1 MRFYIFFAV
10 LFSYAFF
17 INIANALNMQEA
29 ITKATEYSAKISVQ
43 ASTTSA
49 ARFYKYSTYA
59 GFLPSL
65 SAGYTFSH
73 NAPSLSPT
81 YSLNSLNITANMNVF
96 RGFSDYLNF
105 AEARQNLAR
114 QNLSLSSVKAD
125 IILST
130 KLAYIKVLQN
140 RALLATASESAKL
153 LEGQLKKADSFY
165 QQGLRAKN
173 EVLTMQ
179 LQLSNAN
186 ITLESAKMN
195 LNYALA
201 ELSNLLGISINDE
214 EVSEIDSIDLIEYNK
229 DNLLSLALN
238 NNPDYLSQK
247 SRLESANIEFRRAKG
262 AFLPQVDLVGVKYW
276 YIDGAG
282 QASANYGLQ
291 SQVRLNVSLNL
302 FNGLKDGFSYQV
314 KRYDVLASKSTLSQY
329 ERNLEL
335 SLESLLRDYQN
346 AKHQF
351 QIAQDSLQK
360 AKENYQIIN
369 NRYLQ
374 NLSTYTELINAQLLL
389 TTMQTSI
396 NQARYNLISIQAN
409 IERLSNP

>member
-10 LFSYAFF
+10 LFSCAFF
-17 INIANALNMQEA
+17 IGTANALNMQEA
-29 ITKATEYSAKISVQ
+29 ITKATEYSAKISAQ

-59 GFLPSL
+59 GFLPNL

-201 ELSNLLGISINDE
+201 ELSNLLGISINDD

>member
-10 LFSYAFF
+10 LFSCAFCT
-17 INIANALNMQEA
+17 ANALNMQEA
-29 ITKATEYSAKISVQ
+29 ITKATEYSAKISAQ

-140 RALLATASESAKL
+140 RALLATASESARL

>member
-10 LFSYAFF
+10 LLSYTFF

-29 ITKATEYSAKISVQ
+29 ITKATEYSAKISAQ

-130 KLAYIKVLQN
+130 KLAYIKVLQS

-335 SLESLLRDYQN
+335 SLESYLRDYQN

>member
-1 MRFYIFFAV
+1 MRFYFFFAV
-10 LFSYAFF
+10 LFVWSFG
-17 INIANALNMQEA
+17 IANALNMQEA
-29 ITKATEYSAKISVQ
+29 ITKATEYSAKISAQ

-81 YSLNSLNITANMNVF
+81 YSLNSLNITANMNIF

-140 RALLATASESAKL
+140 RALLATAGESARL
-153 LEGQLKKADSFY
+153 LEEQLKKADSFY

-201 ELSNLLGISINDE
+201 ELSNLLGISIRNE
-214 EVSEIDSIDLIEYNK
+214 EISEIDSIDLIEYNK
-229 DNLLSLALN
+229 DNLLALALN

-291 SQVRLNVSLNL
+291 SQVRLNVILNL

>member
-1 MRFYIFFAV
+1 
-10 LFSYAFF
+10 
-17 INIANALNMQEA
+17 
-29 ITKATEYSAKISVQ
+29 
-43 ASTTSA
+43 
-49 ARFYKYSTYA
+49 
-59 GFLPSL
+59 
-65 SAGYTFSH
+65 
-73 NAPSLSPT
+73 
-81 YSLNSLNITANMNVF
+81 MNLF

-105 AEARQNLAR
+105 AEARENFTR
-114 QNLSLSSVKAD
+114 QNLGLSSVRAD
-125 IILST
+125 IILAT

-140 RALLATASESAKL
+140 RALLETASESARL
-153 LEGQLKKADSFY
+153 LEEQLKKANSFY

-179 LQLSNAN
+179 LQLSNAK

-195 LNYALA
+195 LAYALA
-201 ELSNLLGISINDE
+201 ELANLLGQSVENE
-214 EVSEIDSIDLIEYNK
+214 EISEIDEVEIMEYDK
-229 DNLLSLALN
+229 VELLSIALN

-247 SRLESANIEFRRAKG
+247 SRTQSANIEFRRAMG
-262 AFLPQVDLVGVKYW
+262 TFLPQVDLVGVKYW
-276 YIDGAG
+276 YMDGAG
-282 QASANYGLQ
+282 QASSNYGLQ
-291 SQVRLNVSLNL
+291 SQVRINVSLNL

-314 KRYDVLASKSTLSQY
+314 KRYDVLASKATLSQY

-335 SLESLLRDYQN
+335 SLDSLLRDYKN
-346 AKHQF
+346 AKSQF

-409 IERLSNP
+409 IERLSKP

>member
-1 MRFYIFFAV
+1 MRFVVY
-10 LFSYAFF
+10 LFCVASF
-17 INIANALNMQEA
+17 ISVVNALNMQEA
-29 ITKATEYSAKISVQ
+29 IHKATAYSARISAQ
-43 ASTTSA
+43 ASTLQA

-59 GFLPSL
+59 AFLPSV
-65 SAGYTFSH
+65 SGGYTFSY
-73 NAPSLSPT
+73 NAPSLSPI
-81 YSLNSLNITANMNVF
+81 YSLNSLNITASMNLF

-105 AEARQNLAR
+105 AEARENFTR
-114 QNLSLSSVKAD
+114 QNLGLSSVRAD
-125 IILST
+125 IILAT

-140 RALLATASESAKL
+140 RALLETASESARL
-153 LEGQLKKADSFY
+153 LEEQLKKANSFY

-179 LQLSNAN
+179 LQLSNAK

-195 LNYALA
+195 LTYALA
-201 ELSNLLGISINDE
+201 ELANLLGQSVENE
-214 EVSEIDSIDLIEYNK
+214 EISEIDEVEIMEYDK
-229 DNLLSLALN
+229 VELLSIALN

-247 SRLESANIEFRRAKG
+247 SRTQSANIEFRRAMG
-262 AFLPQVDLVGVKYW
+262 TFLPQVDLVGVKYW
-276 YIDGAG
+276 YMDGAG
-282 QASANYGLQ
+282 QASSNYGLQ
-291 SQVRLNVSLNL
+291 SQVRINVSLNL

-314 KRYDVLASKSTLSQY
+314 KRYDVLASKATLSQY

-335 SLESLLRDYQN
+335 SLDSLLRDYKN
-346 AKHQF
+346 AKGQF

-409 IERLSNP
+409 IERLSKP

>member
-29 ITKATEYSAKISVQ
+29 ITKATEYSAKISAQ

-214 EVSEIDSIDLIEYNK
+214 EVSEIDTIDLIEYNK